1 MFQKQVET
9 AQALGV
15 AGHIAQGRGSYF
27 NTISGICA
35 DDKVE
40 VGHFVIRGDKE
51 GEFKGVKGA
60 TLTAASKIAGV
71 AIFDNFQSANGD
83 SAVKAKGASVTVL
96 NEGSVFIEAQ
106 VVAKAGQFVSVRMA
120 NGSLFIGD
128 TTTVEGAVFTGF
140 VVVKGNGEAKR
151 GVIEISTAG
160 AR

>member
-40 VGHFVIRGDKE
+40 LGYFVQRGEKE
-51 GEFKGVKGA
+51 GEFKGVRG
-60 TLTAASKIAGV
+60 SKVTTKVAGV
-71 AIFDNFQSANGD
+71 AIFDNFQSANGS
-83 SAVKAKGASVTVL
+83 SALKAKGENVTIL
-96 NEGSVFIEAQ
+96 NEGSVFIETNSTAT
-106 VVAKAGQFVSVRMA
+106 AGQFVFVKSTD
-120 NGSLFIGD
+120 GSLAFD
-128 TTTVEGAVFTGF
+128 NTNTKAEHTPTGF
-140 VVVKGNGEAKR
+140 IVVKGNSEEKR

>member
-40 VGHFVIRGDKE
+40 VGYFVQRGDKE
-51 GEFKGVKGA
+51 GEFKGVKGSA
-60 TLTAASKIAGV
+60 VTKVAGV
-71 AIFDNFQSANGD
+71 AIFDNFQSANGS
-83 SAVKAKGASVTVL
+83 SALKAKGENVTIL
-96 NEGSVFIEAQ
+96 NEGSVFIEADKI
-106 VVAKAGQFVSVRMA
+106 AKAGQFVSVDSA
-120 NGSLFIGD
+120 NGALIFAE
-128 TTTVEGAVFTGF
+128 TPTVGLSKATGF

>member
-40 VGHFVIRGDKE
+40 VGYFVQRGDKE
-51 GEFKGVKGA
+51 GEFKGVRGVAVTKV
-60 TLTAASKIAGV
+60 AGV

-83 SAVKAKGASVTVL
+83 SAVKAKGANVTIL

-106 VVAKAGQFVSVRMA
+106 AVAKAGQFVFVKTDD
-120 NGSLFIGD
+120 GSLAFD
-128 TTTVEGAVFTGF
+128 DANTKASHTPTGF
-140 VVVKGNGEAKR
+140 IVVKGNGEAKR

>member
-9 AQALGV
+9 TQAFGV

-40 VGHFVIRGDKE
+40 VGYFVQIGDKE

-60 TLTAASKIAGV
+60 AVVTKVAGV
-71 AIFDNFQSANGD
+71 AIFDNFQSANGN
-83 SAVKAKGASVTVL
+83 SAVKAKGENVTVL
-96 NEGSVFIEAQ
+96 NEGSVFIETQ
-106 VVAKAGQFVSVRMA
+106 KVAKAGQFVFVNKTDGVLA
-120 NGSLFIGD
+120 FND
-128 TTTVEGAVFTGF
+128 TTTATTTDIYTGF
-140 VVVKGNGEAKR
+140 VVVKGNDEEKR

>member
-40 VGHFVIRGDKE
+40 VGYFVQRGDKE
-51 GEFKGVKGA
+51 GEFKGVKGVA
-60 TLTAASKIAGV
+60 VTKVAGV

-83 SAVKAKGASVTVL
+83 SAVKAKGATVTVL

-106 VVAKAGQFVSVRMA
+106 VAAKAGQFVGVKSTD
-120 NGSLFIGD
+120 GSLIFSD
-128 TTTVEGAVFTGF
+128 TSTITSGVFTGF

-160 AR
+160 AL

>member
-15 AGHIAQGRGSYF
+15 AGHIAQGRSSYF

-40 VGHFVIRGDKE
+40 IGYFVQRGNKE
-51 GEFKGVKGA
+51 GEFKGVKGS
-60 TLTAASKIAGV
+60 AAVTKVAGV

-83 SAVKAKGASVTVL
+83 SAVKAKGANVTIL
-96 NEGSVFIEAQ
+96 NEGSVFIETSAT
-106 VVAKAGQFVSVRMA
+106 ATAGQFVFVKSA
-120 NGSLFIGD
+120 DGSLVFD
-128 TTTVEGAVFTGF
+128 NTNTKAEHTFTGF
-140 VVVKGNGEAKR
+140 IVVKGNSEAKR

>member
-15 AGHIAQGRGSYF
+15 AGHIAQGRSSYF

-40 VGHFVIRGDKE
+40 VGFFVQRGDNE
-51 GEFKGVKGA
+51 GEFKGVKGVA
-60 TLTAASKIAGV
+60 VTKVAGV
-71 AIFDNFQSANGD
+71 AIFDNFQSANG
-83 SAVKAKGASVTVL
+83 SSVKKAKGEIVTIL
-96 NEGSVFIEAQ
+96 NEGSVFIETTKL
-106 VVAKAGQFVSVRMA
+106 AKAGQFVTLAST
-120 NGSLFIGD
+120 NGEVNFLDSLASIGLG
-128 TTTVEGAVFTGF
+128 VNTGF
-140 VVVKGNGEAKR
+140 IVVKGNSEAKR

>member
-40 VGHFVIRGDKE
+40 VGYFVQRGNKE
-51 GEFKGVKGA
+51 GEFKGVRGA
-60 TLTAASKIAGV
+60 SVIKVAGV
-71 AIFDNFQSANGD
+71 AIFDNFQSANGS
-83 SAVKAKGASVTVL
+83 SAVKAKGENVTIL
-96 NEGSVFIEAQ
+96 NEGSVFIETTAT
-106 VVAKAGQFVSVRMA
+106 ATAGQFVFVKDTD
-120 NGSLFIGD
+120 GSLAFD
-128 TTTVEGAVFTGF
+128 NTNTKTDHTFTGF
-140 VVVKGNGEAKR
+140 VVVKGNSEEKR

>member
-27 NTISGICA
+27 NTIGGICA

-40 VGHFVIRGDKE
+40 VGYFVQRGANE
-51 GEFKGVKGA
+51 GEFKGVRGQTVTKVV
-60 TLTAASKIAGV
+60 GV
-71 AIFDNFQSANGD
+71 AIFDNFQSANGS
-83 SAVKAKGASVTVL
+83 SAIKAKGENVTVL
-96 NEGSVFIEAQ
+96 NEGSVFIETQLEAT
-106 VVAKAGQFVSVRMA
+106 AGQFVCVKSA
-120 NGSLFIGD
+120 DGSLLFSNTSTIAG
-128 TTTVEGAVFTGF
+128 GVFTGF
-140 VVVKGNGEAKR
+140 VVVKGNDDAKR

>member
-40 VGHFVIRGDKE
+40 VGYFVQRGDNE

-60 TLTAASKIAGV
+60 AVTKVAGV

-83 SAVKAKGASVTVL
+83 SAVKAKGASVTIL

-106 VVAKAGQFVSVRMA
+106 AVAKAGQFVGVKSTD
-120 NGSLFIGD
+120 GSLIFGD
-128 TTTVEGAVFTGF
+128 TTTITGGVFTGF

>member
-40 VGHFVIRGDKE
+40 VGYFVQRGDNE
-51 GEFKGVKGA
+51 GEFKGVKGVA
-60 TLTAASKIAGV
+60 VTKVAGV

-83 SAVKAKGASVTVL
+83 SAVKAKGADVTIL

-106 VVAKAGQFVSVRMA
+106 AVAKAGQFVFVKSA
-120 NGSLFIGD
+120 DGSLKFNDVD
-128 TTTVEGAVFTGF
+128 TLTDFVFTGF

>member
-15 AGHIAQGRGSYF
+15 AGHIAQGRSSYF

-40 VGHFVIRGDKE
+40 IGYFVQRGDKE

-60 TLTAASKIAGV
+60 AVTKVAGV

-83 SAVKAKGASVTVL
+83 SAVKAKGANVTIL

-106 VVAKAGQFVSVRMA
+106 AVAKAGQFVGVKSSD
-120 NGSLFIGD
+120 GTLIFSD
-128 TTTVEGAVFTGF
+128 TTTIASGVYTGF
-140 VVVKGNGEAKR
+140 VVVKGNSEGKR

>member
-40 VGHFVIRGDKE
+40 VGYFVQRGTNE
-51 GEFKGVKGA
+51 GEFKGVKGQA
-60 TLTAASKIAGV
+60 VTKVAGV
-71 AIFDNFQSANGD
+71 AIFDNFQSANGS
-83 SAVKAKGASVTVL
+83 SAVKEKGANVTVL
-96 NEGSVFIEAQ
+96 NEGSVFIETTSQAT
-106 VVAKAGQFVSVRMA
+106 AGQFVFVKSA
-120 NGSLFIGD
+120 DGSLAFDD
-128 TTTVEGAVFTGF
+128 TNTKANHTATGF
-140 VVVKGNGEAKR
+140 IVVKGNGEAKR

>member
-15 AGHIAQGRGSYF
+15 AGHIAQGRSSYF

-40 VGHFVIRGDKE
+40 VGYFVQRGDKE
-51 GEFKGVKGA
+51 GEFKGVKGSA
-60 TLTAASKIAGV
+60 VTKVAGV

-83 SAVKAKGASVTVL
+83 SAVKAKGANVTIL
-96 NEGSVFIEAQ
+96 NEGSVFIETSVTAT
-106 VVAKAGQFVSVRMA
+106 AGQFVGVK
-120 NGSLFIGD
+120 NTDGSLTFSD
-128 TTTVEGAVFTGF
+128 TTTITDGVFTGF
-140 VVVKGNGEAKR
+140 IVVKGNSEAKR

>member
-40 VGHFVIRGDKE
+40 VGYFVQRGDNE
-51 GEFKGVKGA
+51 GEFKGVRGSAVTKV
-60 TLTAASKIAGV
+60 AGV

-83 SAVKAKGASVTVL
+83 SAVKAKGATVTIL
-96 NEGSVFIEAQ
+96 NEGSVFIEVN
-106 VVAKAGQFVSVRMA
+106 VVAKAGQFVGVKSA
-120 NGSLFIGD
+120 DGSLIFSD
-128 TTTVEGAVFTGF
+128 TSAITGGVFTGF

>member
-40 VGHFVIRGDKE
+40 IGYFVQRGDKE
-51 GEFKGVKGA
+51 GEFKGVKGGA
-60 TLTAASKIAGV
+60 VTKVAGV

-83 SAVKAKGASVTVL
+83 SAVKSKGANVTIL
-96 NEGSVFIEAQ
+96 NEGSVFIEATAD
-106 VVAKAGQFVSVRMA
+106 AKAGQFVGVSSA
-120 NGSLFIGD
+120 NGSLIFSD
-128 TTTVEGAVFTGF
+128 TSTITSGVFTGF

>member
-40 VGHFVIRGDKE
+40 VGYFVQRGDNE
-51 GEFKGVKGA
+51 GEFKGVKGVNV
-60 TLTAASKIAGV
+60 TKVAGV
-71 AIFDNFQSANGD
+71 AIFDNFQSADRSSN
-83 SAVKAKGASVTVL
+83 VKAKGANVTVL

-106 VVAKAGQFVSVRMA
+106 VVAKAGQFVFVKND
-120 NGSLFIGD
+120 NGSLVFDD
-128 TTTVEGAVFTGF
+128 TNTKANHTLTGF
-140 VVVKGNGEAKR
+140 VVVKGNSEEKR

>member
-40 VGHFVIRGDKE
+40 VGHFVQRGANE
-51 GEFKGVKGA
+51 GEFKGVKGQSV
-60 TLTAASKIAGV
+60 TKVAGV
-71 AIFDNFQSANGD
+71 AIFDNFQSANGS
-83 SAVKAKGASVTVL
+83 SAVKEKGANVTVL
-96 NEGSVFIEAQ
+96 NEGSVFIETSM
-106 VVAKAGQFVSVRMA
+106 VAKEGQFVGVRTA
-120 NGSLFIGD
+120 DGELIFND
-128 TTTVEGAVFTGF
+128 TNTFTDGVFTGF
-140 VVVKGNGEAKR
+140 VVVKGNGEANR

>member
-1 MFQKQVET
+1 MFQKEVET

-40 VGHFVIRGDKE
+40 VGYFVQRGNKE

-60 TLTAASKIAGV
+60 AVTKVAGV
-71 AIFDNFQSANGD
+71 AIFDNFQSANGS
-83 SAVKAKGASVTVL
+83 SAVKAKDSSVTVL
-96 NEGSVFIEAQ
+96 NEGSVFIEATDI
-106 VVAKAGQFVSVRMA
+106 ATAGQFVFVK
-120 NGSLFIGD
+120 NTDGSLAFGNAITQTGC
-128 TTTVEGAVFTGF
+128 VFTGF
-140 VVVKGNGEAKR
+140 VVVKGNSEAKR

>member
-40 VGHFVIRGDKE
+40 VGYFVQRGDKE
-51 GEFKGVKGA
+51 GEFKGVRGVAVEKV
-60 TLTAASKIAGV
+60 AGV
-71 AIFDNFQSANGD
+71 AIFDNFQSANGSSD
-83 SAVKAKGASVTVL
+83 VKAKGANVTVL

-106 VVAKAGQFVSVRMA
+106 VVAKAGQFVFVKNDDGRLAFDNTNTKA
-120 NGSLFIGD
+120 NHTL
-128 TTTVEGAVFTGF
+128 TGF

>member
-40 VGHFVIRGDKE
+40 VGYFVQRGTNE
-51 GEFKGVKGA
+51 GEFKGVKGQA
-60 TLTAASKIAGV
+60 VTKVAGV
-71 AIFDNFQSANGD
+71 AIFDNFQSANGS
-83 SAVKAKGASVTVL
+83 SATKEKGANVTVL

-106 VVAKAGQFVSVRMA
+106 AVATAGQFVFVKSDD
-120 NGSLFIGD
+120 GSLAFDD
-128 TTTVEGAVFTGF
+128 TNTKADHTATGF
-140 VVVKGNGEAKR
+140 IVVKGNGEAKR

>member
-40 VGHFVIRGDKE
+40 IGYFVQRGDNE
-51 GEFKGVKGA
+51 GEFKGVKGS
-60 TLTAASKIAGV
+60 TVTNTKVAGV

-83 SAVKAKGASVTVL
+83 SAVKARGANVTVL

-106 VVAKAGQFVSVRMA
+106 VVAKAGQFVGVK
-120 NGSLFIGD
+120 NTDGSLIFSD
-128 TTTVEGAVFTGF
+128 TSTIASGVFTGF

>member
-1 MFQKQVET
+1 MFQEQVET

-35 DDKVE
+35 DEKVE
-40 VGHFVIRGDKE
+40 VGYFVQRGDKE

-60 TLTAASKIAGV
+60 TLVDTTKIAGV
-71 AIFDNFQSANGD
+71 AIFDNFQSANGN
-83 SAVKAKGASVTVL
+83 SAVKAKGATVTVL
-96 NEGSVFIEAQ
+96 NEGSVFIEAIAN
-106 VVAKAGQFVSVRMA
+106 AKAGQFVCIKKA
-120 NGSLFIGD
+120 NGSLVFSD
-128 TTTVEGAVFTGF
+128 TTTIADGVFTGF
-140 VVVKGNGEAKR
+140 VVVKGNDEAKR

>member
-40 VGHFVIRGDKE
+40 VGYFVQRGDNE
-51 GEFKGVKGA
+51 GEFKGVKGQA
-60 TLTAASKIAGV
+60 VTKVAGV

-83 SAVKAKGASVTVL
+83 SAVKAKGANVTIL
-96 NEGSVFIEAQ
+96 NEGSVFIEVN
-106 VVAKAGQFVSVRMA
+106 VVAKVGQFVGVKSTD
-120 NGSLFIGD
+120 GSLIFSN
-128 TTTVEGAVFTGF
+128 TTTIASGVFTGF
-140 VVVKGNGEAKR
+140 VVVKGNGETKR

>member
-40 VGHFVIRGDKE
+40 VGYFVQRGNKE
-51 GEFKGVKGA
+51 GEFKGVRGQSA
-60 TLTAASKIAGV
+60 TKVAGV
-71 AIFDNFQSANGD
+71 AIFDNFQSANGS
-83 SAVKAKGASVTVL
+83 SALKAKGENVTIL
-96 NEGSVFIEAQ
+96 NEGSVFIETTAT
-106 VVAKAGQFVSVRMA
+106 ATAGQFVFVKTA
-120 NGSLFIGD
+120 DGSLAFDD
-128 TTTVEGAVFTGF
+128 TNTKTDHIFTGF
-140 VVVKGNGEAKR
+140 IVVKGSAEAKR

>member
-40 VGHFVIRGDKE
+40 VGYFVQRGDKE

-60 TLTAASKIAGV
+60 TIKSIAGV
-71 AIFDNFQSANGD
+71 AIFDNFQSANGN
-83 SAVKAKGASVTVL
+83 SAVKAKGENVTVL
-96 NEGSVFIEAQ
+96 NEGSVFIEATA
-106 VVAKAGQFVSVRMA
+106 VAKAGQFVGVKSTD
-120 NGSLFIGD
+120 GSLIFSD
-128 TTTVEGAVFTGF
+128 TTTITSGVFTGF
-140 VVVKGNGEAKR
+140 VVVKGNGDANR

>member
-40 VGHFVIRGDKE
+40 VGYFVQRGDKE
-51 GEFKGVKGA
+51 GEFKGVKGSPV
-60 TLTAASKIAGV
+60 TKVAGV
-71 AIFDNFQSANGD
+71 AIFDNFQSANGNP
-83 SAVKAKGASVTVL
+83 AVKAKGANVTVL

-106 VVAKAGQFVSVRMA
+106 AVAKAGQFVGVNSTD
-120 NGSLFIGD
+120 GSLIFSD
-128 TTTVEGAVFTGF
+128 TSTITSGVFTGF
-140 VVVKGNGEAKR
+140 VVVKGNSEAKR

>member
-40 VGHFVIRGDKE
+40 VGYFVQRGDKE
-51 GEFKGVKGA
+51 GEFKGVRGVRGV
-60 TLTAASKIAGV
+60 AANKVAGV

-83 SAVKAKGASVTVL
+83 SAIKAKGANVTVL

-106 VVAKAGQFVSVRMA
+106 EVAKAGQFVGVKSA
-120 NGSLFIGD
+120 DGSLIFSD
-128 TTTVEGAVFTGF
+128 TSTIESGVFTGF

>member
-40 VGHFVIRGDKE
+40 VGYFVQRSDKE
-51 GEFKGVKGA
+51 GEFKGVRGVAVTKV
-60 TLTAASKIAGV
+60 AGV
-71 AIFDNFQSANGD
+71 AIFDNFQSANGS
-83 SAVKAKGASVTVL
+83 SALKAKGENVTIL
-96 NEGSVFIEAQ
+96 NEGSVFIEAEKT
-106 VVAKAGQFVSVRMA
+106 AKAGQFVGVS
-120 NGSLFIGD
+120 NTDGSLVFSD
-128 TTTVEGAVFTGF
+128 TTTTANSVFTGF
-140 VVVKGNGEAKR
+140 IVVKGNGEAKR

>member
-40 VGHFVIRGDKE
+40 VGYFVKRGDNE
-51 GEFKGVKGA
+51 GEFKGVKGVA
-60 TLTAASKIAGV
+60 PGKIVGV
-71 AIFDNFQSANGD
+71 AVFDNFQSAEG
-83 SAVKAKGASVTVL
+83 SSVTKAKGETVTVL
-96 NEGSVFIEAQ
+96 NEGSVFIETDKA
-106 VVAKAGQFVSVRMA
+106 AKVGQFVSLSNDSGEM
-120 NGSLFIGD
+120 FFGD
-128 TTTVEGAVFTGF
+128 TPTTDKSGVATGF
-140 VVVKGNGEAKR
+140 IVVKGNSETKR

>member
-1 MFQKQVET
+1 MFQKEVNT

-27 NTISGICA
+27 NTVSGICA

-40 VGHFVIRGDKE
+40 VGYFVQRGDNE
-51 GEFKGVKGA
+51 GEFKGVRGSAVTKV
-60 TLTAASKIAGV
+60 AGV

-83 SAVKAKGASVTVL
+83 SAVKAKGVSVTIL
-96 NEGSVFIEAQ
+96 NEGSVFIEANT
-106 VVAKAGQFVSVRMA
+106 VAKAGQFVCVKSA
-120 NGSLFIGD
+120 DGSLIFGD
-128 TTTVEGAVFTGF
+128 TITITDGVFTGF
-140 VVVKGNGEAKR
+140 VVVKGNDEGKR

>member
-40 VGHFVIRGDKE
+40 VGYFVQRGDKE
-51 GEFKGVKGA
+51 GEFKGVKGVA
-60 TLTAASKIAGV
+60 VTKVAGV
-71 AIFDNFQSANGD
+71 AIFDNFQSANGS
-83 SAVKAKGASVTVL
+83 SATKEKGANVTVL
-96 NEGSVFIEAQ
+96 NEGSVFIETTSQAT
-106 VVAKAGQFVSVRMA
+106 AGQFVFVKND
-120 NGSLFIGD
+120 NGDLAFD
-128 TTTVEGAVFTGF
+128 NTNTKADHTFTGF
-140 VVVKGNGEAKR
+140 IVVKGNGEAKR

>member
-40 VGHFVIRGDKE
+40 VGYFVQRGDKE
-51 GEFKGVKGA
+51 GEFKGVKGQA
-60 TLTAASKIAGV
+60 VTKVAGV
-71 AIFDNFQSANGD
+71 AIFDNFQSANGS
-83 SAVKAKGASVTVL
+83 SAVKEKGANVTVL

-106 VVAKAGQFVSVRMA
+106 AVATAGQFVGVKSA
-120 NGSLFIGD
+120 DGTLIFSD
-128 TTTVEGAVFTGF
+128 TTTITDGVFTGF
-140 VVVKGNGEAKR
+140 IVVKGNGEAKR

>member
-40 VGHFVIRGDKE
+40 VGYFVQRGDKE
-51 GEFKGVKGA
+51 GEFKGVKGVA
-60 TLTAASKIAGV
+60 VTKVAGV

-83 SAVKAKGASVTVL
+83 SAVKAKGATVTVL

-106 VVAKAGQFVSVRMA
+106 DAAKAGQFVGVKSA
-120 NGSLFIGD
+120 DGSLIFSETSTITSG
-128 TTTVEGAVFTGF
+128 VFTGF
-140 VVVKGNGEAKR
+140 VVVKGNGEARR

>member
-40 VGHFVIRGDKE
+40 VGYFVQRGDNE

-60 TLTAASKIAGV
+60 AVTKVAGV

-83 SAVKAKGASVTVL
+83 SAVKAKGASVTIL

-106 VVAKAGQFVSVRMA
+106 AVAKAGQFVGVKSTD
-120 NGSLFIGD
+120 GSLIFGD
-128 TTTVEGAVFTGF
+128 TTTITDGVFTGF

>member
-40 VGHFVIRGDKE
+40 VGYFVQRGDKE
-51 GEFKGVKGA
+51 GEFKGVRGA
-60 TLTAASKIAGV
+60 TSVSKVAGV
-71 AIFDNFQSANGD
+71 AIFDNFQSANGS
-83 SAVKAKGASVTVL
+83 SAVKAKGATVTVL
-96 NEGSVFIEAQ
+96 NEGSVFIEVNVA
-106 VVAKAGQFVSVRMA
+106 AKAGQFVFIKTA
-120 NGSLFIGD
+120 DGSLVFND
-128 TTTVEGAVFTGF
+128 TTTITGGVFTGF
-140 VVVKGNGEAKR
+140 VVVKGNSDAKR

>member
-40 VGHFVIRGDKE
+40 VGYFVQRGDNE
-51 GEFKGVKGA
+51 GEFKGVKDSQV
-60 TLTAASKIAGV
+60 TKKVAGV
-71 AIFDNFQSANGD
+71 AIFDNFQSANGN
-83 SAVKAKGASVTVL
+83 SAAKAKGANVTVL

-106 VVAKAGQFVSVRMA
+106 VVAEAGQFVGVKSTD
-120 NGSLFIGD
+120 GSLIFND
-128 TTTVEGAVFTGF
+128 TTTITDGVYTGF
-140 VVVKGNGEAKR
+140 VVVKGNGEAER